1 MSVSAP
7 PSNGLLFTPISF
19 RGLLLKNRVM
29 VSPMSTYR
37 SHEGFVDDFHLVH
50 LGRFAMGGV
59 GLVMM
64 EATAVTRDGRSTPG
78 CNGIWLD
85 AHVHG
90 LKRIVDFLHSQG
102 TAAGIQLAHTGP
114 KGSSQR
120 PWHGMGPL
128 REQDAFQRREFTW
141 PVFAASDRPFD
152 DGWPVP
158 QALTRA
164 QMDELLD
171 DYRRATRRAA
181 QAGFDVIE
189 VHAAHGYLLHSFLSP
204 LTNARNDD
212 YGGSL
217 ENRMRF
223 PLEVFEA
230 VRSEFP
236 SDKPVF
242 VRISCVD
249 GVSIGWSIEDSVAF
263 AKALQERGVDAIACS
278 TGGVKLP
285 KDQVLVSRT
294 LGFQVP
300 FAEQVRRNSDVPTI
314 AVGMILQAEHGE
326 EILEKGQA
334 DLIAIGRELLF
345 NPNWAAQA
353 SIEMKGPA
361 GWQDWPEE
369 FGWWLERRARQL
381 VPKKPDS
388 TAS

>member
-1 MSVSAP
+1 MSATAP
-7 PSNGLLFTPISF
+7 LSTPVLFQPITF

-29 VSPMSTYR
+29 VSPMSTYS

-59 GLVMM
+59 GMVMM

-85 AHVHG
+85 AHVPG
-90 LKRIVDFLHSQG
+90 LKRIVDFLHAQG
-102 TAAGIQLAHTGP
+102 CAAGIQLAHTGP

-128 REQDAFQRREFTW
+128 GEKDAALRREATW
-141 PVFAASDRPFD
+141 PVLAASDKPFD

-158 QALTRA
+158 AAMTRT
-164 QMDELLD
+164 QMDDLLE
-171 DYRRATRRAA
+171 DYRRATERALS
-181 QAGFDVIE
+181 AGFDAIE
-189 VHAAHGYLLHSFLSP
+189 IHAAHGYLLHSFLSP
-204 LTNARNDD
+204 LTNFRADE

-223 PLEVFEA
+223 PLEVFDA
-230 VRSEFP
+230 VRAVFP
-236 SDKPVF
+236 ADRPVF
-242 VRISCVD
+242 VRISSVD
-249 GVSIGWSIEDSVAF
+249 GVDVGWSIRDSVVL
-263 AKALQERGVDAIACS
+263 AKALKEKGVDAIACS

-300 FAEQVRRNSDVPTI
+300 FAEQVRRESGVPTI
-314 AVGMILQAEHGE
+314 AVGMILKSDHAQ
-326 EILEKGQA
+326 EILDQGQA
-334 DLIAIGRELLF
+334 DMIALGRELLF

-353 SIEMKGPA
+353 SVEMQGSS
-361 GWQDWPEE
+361 GWRDWPEQ
-369 FGWWLERRARQL
+369 FGWWLERRAKQL
-381 VPKKPDS
+381 APRK
-388 TAS
+388 A

>member
-1 MSVSAP
+1 MSASAP
-7 PSNGLLFTPISF
+7 NSIPLLFQPITF
-19 RGLLLKNRVM
+19 RGLVLNNRVM
-29 VSPMSTYR
+29 VSPMSTYS

-59 GLVMM
+59 GLVMV

-85 AHVHG
+85 AHVPG
-90 LKRIVDFLHSQG
+90 LKRIVDFLHAQG
-102 TAAGIQLAHTGP
+102 AAAGIQLAHTGP

-128 REQDAFQRREFTW
+128 REQDESLRREATW
-141 PVFAASDRPFD
+141 PVLAASEQPFD
-152 DGWPVP
+152 EGWPVP
-158 QALTRA
+158 HALTRA
-164 QMDELLD
+164 QMDALLE

-181 QAGFDVIE
+181 NAGFDVIE

-204 LTNARNDD
+204 LTNTRTDE

-223 PLEVFEA
+223 PLEVFDA
-230 VRSEFP
+230 VRAEFP
-236 SDKPVF
+236 VDKPVF
-242 VRISCVD
+242 VRISSVD
-249 GVSIGWSIEDSVAF
+249 GVSMGWSIDDSVAF
-263 AKALQERGVDAIACS
+263 AKALRERGVDAIACS

-285 KDQVLVSRT
+285 KDQVLVSRMP
-294 LGFQVP
+294 GFQVP
-300 FAEQVRRNSDVPTI
+300 FAEQVRRESGVPTI
-314 AVGMILQAEHGE
+314 AVGMILKADHAQ

-334 DLIAIGRELLF
+334 DLIALGRELLF

-353 SIEMKGPA
+353 SIDMKGVA
-361 GWQDWPEE
+361 GWQDWPEQ

-381 VPKKPDS
+381 APKKP
-388 TAS
+388 ASPAS